1 MDNNER
7 ERLLQER
14 VRARGF
20 EMRKSRGA
28 APPANHGE
36 YMVYD
41 PVTGGSLLGHQ
52 FDATLADIE
61 RWLPEE

>member
-1 MDNNER
+1 MDNNEQ
-7 ERLLQER
+7 ERMLLER

-28 APPANHGE
+28 SPPANQGE

-41 PVTGGSLLGHQ
+41 PVTGSSLLGHR

-61 RWLPEE
+61 RWLAQK

>member
-7 ERLLQER
+7 ERVLRER

-20 EMRKSRGA
+20 EMRKSQGA
-28 APPANHGE
+28 TPPAANQGE

-41 PVTGGSLLGHQ
+41 P
-52 FDATLADIE
+52 LADIE
-61 RWLPEE
+61 RWLPDE

>member
-1 MDNNER
+1 MTDNER
-7 ERLLQER
+7 EAAILER

-28 APPANHGE
+28 APPGNMGL
-36 YMVYD
+36 YMVFD
-41 PVTGGSLLGHQ
+41 PVTGGSLLGHR
-52 FDATLADIE
+52 FDADLDEIE

>member
-1 MDNNER
+1 MDNNEK
-7 ERLLQER
+7 ERLVRER

-20 EMRKSRGA
+20 EMRRSQGA
-28 APPANHGE
+28 APPGNLGE

-41 PVTGGSLLGHQ
+41 PVTGGSLLGHR

-61 RWLPEE
+61 NWLPDE

>member
-1 MDNNER
+1 MLR
-7 ERLLQER
+7 ER

-20 EMRKSRGA
+20 EMRKSQGA
-28 APPANHGE
+28 TPPAANQGE

-41 PVTGGSLLGHQ
+41 PVTGGSLLGHR

-61 RWLPEE
+61 RWLPDE